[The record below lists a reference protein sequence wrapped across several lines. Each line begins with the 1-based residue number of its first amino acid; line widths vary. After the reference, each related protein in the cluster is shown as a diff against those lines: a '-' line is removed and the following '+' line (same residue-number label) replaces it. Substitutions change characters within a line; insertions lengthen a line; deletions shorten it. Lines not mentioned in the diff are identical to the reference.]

1 MDKKIRLI
9 LSLVFLFAALLHAGN
24 SCYGARED
32 TISLKKYAKVAERL
46 QGDQDAVKYIH
57 RGLRQAQTEQHY
69 YYQLFFTIQMGDFYR
84 MMNINDEAMSYYLQA
99 LGLSDIVA
107 DSSMTIEVLN
117 GLSDIYITNNMPE
130 KAKQFNNRSV
140 NMLDSLTKPALAAR
154 SYEIRAKIY
163 YEQKQWYKAL
173 DAAEQAQ
180 AIYAQQHNNEGVIR
194 QWLMMARIYE
204 QNNVQQKA
212 EHFLKKALSTLDE
225 IDSGEIHI
233 AVFSERASL
242 FREIGELD
250 SALAYLNKGIAISR
264 AESLLKDE
272 EELLKK
278 KASLLETM
286 GKTDEAL
293 RAYHRRLQLQDTIG
307 EQEMRRNMQRLEV
320 QYRTERQKARN
331 KLLQEQLEKKN
342 ETRNIL
348 IVASLMLLVALVA
361 LIVFRRYKKQ
371 QRVSASLESFNNEL
385 ERRVSQKTRELEI
398 EMEERKKKSEEA
410 QAAQKKAEE
419 SDRLKTEFLQNI
431 SHEVRTPM
439 NRISGY
445 SDMLAEISENAEE
458 REYAAIIKKDTERL
472 LKLITDIIELA
483 QLASED
489 IQPDFSEIT
498 VKDFFRRIR
507 AHHTPEFPQQI
518 AFRVIIPQELEGQKI
533 YTDTGRLQKVF
544 GHLIGNALKF
554 TKEGYVELAA
564 GRNKDNFTF
573 TVADS
578 GAGIDGDKLDFI
590 FDYFRQVDGS
600 STRSAGGVGA
610 GLTLVKHLT
619 EILGGSVYVTSTKGK
634 GTTVSLTF
642 PWRAL
647 QKESLKQKQVAHHN
661 KSTDMPWQG
670 KHIVVLDDR
679 LSNVEFINAALK
691 KTGVTISRKHSAE
704 ELLKD
709 LPEGAK
715 TDLVIINNKDYKV
728 SEEQTAQIKASNYT
742 LPVIMLTAAT
752 ADFSPLE
759 AVADEV
765 LTLPVSYKVLLERI
779 SKVFNNNRH

>member
-1 MDKKIRLI
+1 
-9 LSLVFLFAALLHAGN
+9 
-24 SCYGARED
+24 
-32 TISLKKYAKVAERL
+32 
-46 QGDQDAVKYIH
+46 
-57 RGLRQAQTEQHY
+57 
-69 YYQLFFTIQMGDFYR
+69 
-84 MMNINDEAMSYYLQA
+84 
-99 LGLSDIVA
+99 
-107 DSSMTIEVLN
+107 
-117 GLSDIYITNNMPE
+117 
-130 KAKQFNNRSV
+130 
-140 NMLDSLTKPALAAR
+140 
-154 SYEIRAKIY
+154 
-163 YEQKQWYKAL
+163 
-173 DAAEQAQ
+173 
-180 AIYAQQHNNEGVIR
+180 
-194 QWLMMARIYE
+194 
-204 QNNVQQKA
+204 
-212 EHFLKKALSTLDE
+212 
-225 IDSGEIHI
+225 
-233 AVFSERASL
+233 
-242 FREIGELD
+242 
-250 SALAYLNKGIAISR
+250 
-264 AESLLKDE
+264 
-272 EELLKK
+272 
-278 KASLLETM
+278 
-286 GKTDEAL
+286 
-293 RAYHRRLQLQDTIG
+293 
-307 EQEMRRNMQRLEV
+307 
-320 QYRTERQKARN
+320 
-331 KLLQEQLEKKN
+331 
-342 ETRNIL
+342 
-348 IVASLMLLVALVA
+348 
-361 LIVFRRYKKQ
+361 
-371 QRVSASLESFNNEL
+371 
-385 ERRVSQKTRELEI
+385 
-398 EMEERKKKSEEA
+398 
-410 QAAQKKAEE
+410 
-419 SDRLKTEFLQNI
+419 
-431 SHEVRTPM
+431 M